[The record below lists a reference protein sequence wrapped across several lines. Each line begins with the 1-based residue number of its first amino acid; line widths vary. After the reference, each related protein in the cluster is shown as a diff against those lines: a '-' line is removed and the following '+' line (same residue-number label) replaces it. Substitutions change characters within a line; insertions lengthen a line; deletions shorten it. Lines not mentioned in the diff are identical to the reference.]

1 MSSGISQTKENIF
14 SKWKSP
20 SLTGEKPTDVTAGHD
35 DQNPDRAS
43 YDAAHQEGYK
53 AGLEQAKAETDQQL
67 QLVTD
72 YLVMLSRPFD
82 EQNQQ
87 LAESLAALSGK
98 IAKAVVRKELNE
110 NPKLIMTIVRDSL
123 AALNDN
129 HGEITLHLHPEDA
142 KLIRE
147 MIDND
152 GQEKIWTLVD
162 DPLISRHECRVVS
175 NDSLVDANID
185 TCIDLIVNQFI
196 EDSRGEAL

>member
-35 DQNPDRAS
+35 DPNPDRAS
-43 YDAAHQEGYK
+43 YDAAHREGYQ

-98 IAKAVVRKELNE
+98 IAKAVIRKELHE
-110 NPKLIMTIVRDSL
+110 NPELIMTIVRDSL

-175 NDSLVDANID
+175 NDSLVEANID

>member
-20 SLTGEKPTDVTAGHD
+20 SLTGEKPTDVTAGRD
-35 DQNPDRAS
+35 DPNPDRAS

>member
-1 MSSGISQTKENIF
+1 M
-14 SKWKSP
+14 
-20 SLTGEKPTDVTAGHD
+20 
-35 DQNPDRAS
+35 
-43 YDAAHQEGYK
+43 
-53 AGLEQAKAETDQQL
+53 
-67 QLVTD
+67 
-72 YLVMLSRPFD
+72 
-82 EQNQQ
+82 
-87 LAESLAALSGK
+87 SGK

>member
-35 DQNPDRAS
+35 EPSPDRAT